1 MHIQPFL
8 LFPALR
14 HPASRSYALRLAAA
28 SILAMAAATVFS
40 IANPWW
46 AAMAVWM
53 IGQPTRGLL
62 LERSLM
68 QLLGTLAGG
77 LAAVGL
83 AALTDGAPALLLT
96 ALCVW
101 LGLCC
106 GASNLLRHQRA
117 YGAALCGL
125 TTAVIVVLTV
135 GTPLD
140 TAAFA
145 TARMLDNMIGI
156 TASLLVIALWN
167 PPSPAAAL
175 LEKTRDLLCATLAHA
190 ALQLGPGLPTDL
202 VPRAR
207 RLVAALAELETTAE
221 DATAGSLSQR
231 RRLKPLRGL
240 LAGLL
245 DLVAIMPALR
255 QHATALAPAHAEDLD
270 QLRASLDD
278 LAETI
283 QAGRGTSL
291 AIVRTA
297 TRRLRGADPL
307 FDTCLDEFEQALAA
321 IAASYR
327 NMAATLPEPAASAS
341 VHHPDI
347 AGVRIAA
354 WRGVAIPALA
364 AGAWLASG
372 WEPLRYLML
381 GACIFTALFASVD
394 EPVPLMRRVLAGATA
409 AAVAAFAWRVG
420 IAPVVSHPWLSLAL
434 ASPLILAA
442 ATAQAHRGTAFIGL
456 AFNMLFAV
464 LAQPVN
470 IGPAEPMAL
479 LTVELMLLTGIACSY
494 AAYRWLIPM
503 TTQRRRRHLHRAIR
517 AEVAAIAQQAGT
529 PARAARHLARLRF
542 LILAL
547 IARSGME
554 AATADGALA
563 ALSLGHALAR
573 MGHMLDRRPDAPEA
587 PWIGQAL
594 HTMSKPLAMP
604 HDAGATLQNYAT
616 RARAAGASAT
626 MPAVRWLEE
635 AAEHLTE
642 HTAFFRTQPARKAW
656 APQVADLSSSRA
668 RQSRERA

>member
-28 SILAMAAATVFS
+28 SILAMAAATAFS

-156 TASLLVIALWN
+156 AASLLVIALWN

-190 ALQLGPGLPTDL
+190 ALQLGPELPTDL

-245 DLVAIMPALR
+245 DLVAVMPALR

-517 AEVAAIAQQAGT
+517 AEIAAIAQQAGT
-529 PARAARHLARLRF
+529 PARAVRHLARLRF

-547 IARSGME
+547 IARSGTE

-668 RQSRERA
+668 RQGRERA

>member
-28 SILAMAAATVFS
+28 SILAMAAATAFS

-245 DLVAIMPALR
+245 DLVAVMPALR

-517 AEVAAIAQQAGT
+517 AEIAAIAQQAGT

-547 IARSGME
+547 IARSGTE

-668 RQSRERA
+668 RQGRERA

>member
-14 HPASRSYALRLAAA
+14 HPASRSFALRLAAA
-28 SILAMAAATVFS
+28 SILAMATATAFS

-83 AALTDGAPALLLT
+83 TALTGGAPALLLT

-101 LGLCC
+101 MGLCC

-125 TTAVIVVLTV
+125 TTAVIVVLTA

-145 TARMLDNMIGI
+145 AARVLDNMIGI
-156 TASLLVIALWN
+156 AASLLVIALWN
-167 PPSPAAAL
+167 PPSPATAL
-175 LEKTRDLLCATLAHA
+175 LEKTRGLLCATVGHA
-190 ALQLGPGLPTDL
+190 ARLLGPGQIPDTA
-202 VPRAR
+202 PGAR
-207 RLVAALAELETTAE
+207 RLVAALAELEATAE

-231 RRLKPLRGL
+231 RRLKPMRGL

-245 DLVAIMPALR
+245 DLIAIMPALR
-255 QHATALAPAHAEDLD
+255 QHARALAPSHAEDLE

-283 QAGRGTSL
+283 QAGRGSSL

-307 FDTCLDEFEQALAA
+307 FDTCLDEFEQALAT

-327 NMAATLPEPAASAS
+327 NMAATLPEPAPSPTII
-341 VHHPDI
+341 HPDI
-347 AGVRIAA
+347 AGVRVAA
-354 WRGVAIPALA
+354 WRGVAISALA

-420 IAPVVSHPWLSLAL
+420 VAPVVPHPWLSLAL

-470 IGPAEPMAL
+470 TEPAEPMAL
-479 LTVELMLLTGIACSY
+479 LTVELMLLAGIACSY

-503 TTQRRRRHLHRAIR
+503 TTLRRRRHLHHAIR
-517 AEVAAIAQQAGT
+517 AEIATLAQRADT

-547 IARSGME
+547 IARSGTE
-554 AATADGALA
+554 TATADGALA

-573 MGHMLDRRPDAPEA
+573 MGHLLDRRPDAPEA

-594 HTMSKPLAMP
+594 HAISKPLAVP
-604 HDAGATLQNYAT
+604 HDAGATLQNYAN
-616 RARAAGASAT
+616 RARKGNTSAAV
-626 MPAVRWLEE
+626 PAARWLEE

-642 HTAFFRTQPARKAW
+642 HTAFFRSQPARAW
-656 APQVADLSSSRA
+656 AQRVEDRPSSHPRDG
-668 RQSRERA
+668 RKRL